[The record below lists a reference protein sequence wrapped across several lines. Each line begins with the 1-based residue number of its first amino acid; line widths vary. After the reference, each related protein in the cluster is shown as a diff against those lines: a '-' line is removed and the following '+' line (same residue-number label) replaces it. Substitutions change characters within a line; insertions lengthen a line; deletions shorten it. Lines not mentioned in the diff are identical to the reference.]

1 MSGFRTR
8 FAPSPTGYMHIGNLR
23 TALYAYLIAKS
34 NNGKFLLRVEDTDQK
49 RTIAEA
55 FKVIFDSLKIAGIEY
70 DEGPGK
76 DGGFGPYIQSE
87 RKEIYEKH
95 LSILLEKDFAYR
107 CFCTHEEMDEQRKDF
122 AESKGIVFR
131 DKCRSLSK
139 EEEDSKV
146 SEGLPFVVRQRIPET
161 GQTTIND
168 IVFGDITIE
177 TNTLDEQVLMKS
189 DGFPTYNFANVV
201 DDHLMEI
208 SHVIRGYE
216 YLSSVPKYNLL
227 YQNFGWKVPQY
238 IHLPH
243 IMREDGKKMSK
254 RHGDA
259 SFEDLL
265 KAGYLTEAIINYIV
279 MLGWNPGTDEEIF
292 TLEELVEKFS
302 PERINKSNAVFSID
316 KLNWINA
323 QHIKKLSQDEFHSMA
338 DKYYSDELKSKVD
351 VNKVSE
357 IIQNRLEKFTDIPEM
372 VKFFIAVEKYDVDGF
387 FHKKMKSN
395 TESSYEYLQKI
406 LPIFQGLSEWNNE
419 SIFTAMTEL
428 IEKEECKKGK
438 VLWPVRIAFTGLK
451 ASPGGASEVGEL
463 IGKEESLQRI
473 ENAIEFLKGKI

>member
-1 MSGFRTR
+1 MSEFRTR

-23 TALYAYLIAKS
+23 TALYAYLIAKG
-34 NNGKFLLRVEDTDQK
+34 NAGKFLLRVEDTDQK

-55 FKVIFDSLKIAGIEY
+55 FKVIFDSLEIAGIEY
-70 DEGPGK
+70 DEGPDK
-76 DGGFGPYIQSE
+76 DGGYGPYIQSE
-87 RKEIYEKH
+87 RKKIYEEH
-95 LSILLEKDFAYR
+95 LSILLEKDLAYR
-107 CFCTHEEMDEQRKDF
+107 CFCTAEEMEEQRKDF
-122 AESKGIVFR
+122 ADTKGIVFR
-131 DKCRSLSK
+131 DKCRNLSK
-139 EEEDSKV
+139 DEVNSKIE
-146 SEGLPFVVRQRIPET
+146 SNLPFVVRQRIPES

-168 IVFGDITIE
+168 IVFGSITIE
-177 TNTLDEQVLMKS
+177 NNTLDEQVLMKS

-201 DDHLMEI
+201 DDHLMKI

-227 YQNFGWKVPQY
+227 YENFGWDVPQY

-259 SFEDLL
+259 SFEDLID
-265 KAGYLTEAIINYIV
+265 AGYLTDAIINYIV

-292 TLEELVEKFS
+292 TMEELIEKFT

-323 QHIKKLSQDEFHSMA
+323 QHIKKLSQEEFHSKA
-338 DKYYSDELKSKVD
+338 DKYYSDELRAKVD
-351 VNKVSE
+351 VNKVSG

-372 VKFFIAVEKYDVDGF
+372 VKFFITVENYTADAF

-406 LPIFQGLSEWNNE
+406 LPIFQNLTEWNNE
-419 SIFTAMTEL
+419 SIFGAMLEL

-463 IGKEESLQRI
+463 IGKEESLKRI
-473 ENAIEFLKGKI
+473 ENAIEFLKGEI

>member
-1 MSGFRTR
+1 MPEFRTR

-23 TALYAYLIAKS
+23 TALYAYLIAKG
-34 NNGKFLLRVEDTDQK
+34 NDGKFLLRVEDTDQK

-55 FKVIFDSLKIAGIEY
+55 FKVIFDSLKIAHIEY
-70 DEGPGK
+70 DEGPNK
-76 DGGFGPYIQSE
+76 DGGYGPYVQSE
-87 RKEIYEKH
+87 RKNIYKEH
-95 LSILLEKDFAYR
+95 LSMLLEKDLAYR
-107 CFCTHEEMDEQRKDF
+107 CFCTAEEMEEQRKDF
-122 AESKGIVFR
+122 ADSKGIVFR

-139 EEEDSKV
+139 EEVDSKV

-168 IVFGDITIE
+168 IVFGSITIE

-227 YQNFGWKVPQY
+227 YENFGWEIPQY

-243 IMREDGKKMSK
+243 IMREDGKKLSK
-254 RHGDA
+254 RNGDA

-265 KAGYLTEAIINYIV
+265 GAGYLTEAIINYIV

-292 TLEELVEKFS
+292 TMDELIEKFT

-323 QHIKKLSQDEFHSMA
+323 QHIKKLSQDKFHSLA
-338 DKYYSDELKSKVD
+338 EKYYSGELRSKVD
-351 VNKVSE
+351 VVKVSE
-357 IIQNRLEKFTDIPEM
+357 IIQNRLEKFIDIPEM
-372 VKFFIAVEKYDVDGF
+372 VKFFIGVESYSTDAF

-406 LPIFQGLSEWNNE
+406 LPMFRELTDWNNE
-419 SIFTAMTEL
+419 TIFQTMNEL

-473 ENAIEFLKGKI
+473 ENAIEFLKGEL

>member
-1 MSGFRTR
+1 MPEFRTR

-23 TALYAYLIAKS
+23 TALYAYLIAKG

-49 RTIAEA
+49 RTVKEA
-55 FKVIFDSLKIAGIEY
+55 FKIIFESLEIAGIEY
-70 DEGPGK
+70 DEGPDK
-76 DGGFGPYIQSE
+76 DGEYGPYIQSE
-87 RKEIYEKH
+87 RKNLYEEH
-95 LSILLEKDFAYR
+95 LETLLQKDLAYR
-107 CFCTHEEMDEQRKDF
+107 CFCTTEEMEGQRKEF

-131 DKCRSLSK
+131 DKCRNLSK
-139 EEEDSKV
+139 EEIDSRMA
-146 SEGLPFVVRQRIPET
+146 EGLPFVVRQRIPEI

-168 IVFGDITIE
+168 IVFGSITIE
-177 TNTLDEQVLMKS
+177 NNTLDEQVLMKS

-201 DDHLMEI
+201 DDHLMKI

-227 YQNFGWKVPQY
+227 YENFGWDVPQY

-259 SFEDLL
+259 SFGDLL
-265 KAGYLTEAIINYIV
+265 DAGYLTEAIINYIV

-292 TLEELVEKFS
+292 TLEELIEKFS

-338 DKYYSDELKSKVD
+338 DKYYSDELRSKVD
-351 VNKVSE
+351 VLKVSE

-372 VKFFIAVEKYDVDGF
+372 VKFFINVESYTADAF
-387 FHKKMKSN
+387 FHKKMKSSS
-395 TESSYEYLQKI
+395 ESSYEYLQKI
-406 LPIFQGLSEWNNE
+406 LPIFKELTNWNNE
-419 SIFTAMTEL
+419 SVFTAMIEL

-463 IGKEESLQRI
+463 IGKEESLNRI
-473 ENAIEFLKGKI
+473 ENAIKFLQGIL

>member
-1 MSGFRTR
+1 
-8 FAPSPTGYMHIGNLR
+8 
-23 TALYAYLIAKS
+23 
-34 NNGKFLLRVEDTDQK
+34 
-49 RTIAEA
+49 
-55 FKVIFDSLKIAGIEY
+55 
-70 DEGPGK
+70 
-76 DGGFGPYIQSE
+76 
-87 RKEIYEKH
+87 
-95 LSILLEKDFAYR
+95 
-107 CFCTHEEMDEQRKDF
+107 
-122 AESKGIVFR
+122 GIVFR
-131 DKCRSLSK
+131 DKCRSLTK
-139 EEEDSKV
+139 EEVDSKL
-146 SEGLPFVVRQRIPET
+146 SEDLPFVVRQRIPEE

-168 IVFGDITIE
+168 IVFGTITIE

-201 DDHLMEI
+201 DDHLMKI

-227 YQNFGWKVPQY
+227 YQNFGWEVPQY

-265 KAGYLTEAIINYIV
+265 DAGYLTEAIINYIV

-292 TLEELVEKFS
+292 TMEELIEKFS

-338 DKYYSDELKSKVD
+338 EKYYSDELKSKVD

-372 VKFFIAVEKYDVDGF
+372 VKFFIKVEEYTADGF

-395 TESSYEYLQKI
+395 TESSYEYLQKM
-406 LPIFQGLSEWNNE
+406 LPIFEGLSEWNNE
-419 SIFTAMTEL
+419 TIFGAMNDL
-428 IEKEECKKGK
+428 VAIEECKKGK

-473 ENAIEFLKGKI
+473 ENAIEFLKSEI